1 MGLLRCLDLSPSRT
15 EYQRV
20 IRVAFVIPTLD
31 QSGAERQL
39 TMLAS
44 ALPKDEYE
52 VQVIALNRGGPY
64 ADQLLASGIKVEVLG
79 KRFRFD
85 PLTYMR
91 LRTALHRFQP
101 QIIQSFL
108 FRREFVRANAGNGSR
123 RQSSR
128 RVRTLRR
135 FMEEWVA
142 TRARSTFGGANRR
155 DDGEL
160 GKRRGVL

>member
-1 MGLLRCLDLSPSRT
+1 MGLLRCLDLLPSCT

-108 FRREFVRANAGNGSR
+108 FAANSYVRLPEWLQLDAGSLCPNVASIHGRVGGNSGSIDVWWREPPR
-123 RQSSR
+123 
-128 RVRTLRR
+128 
-135 FMEEWVA
+135 
-142 TRARSTFGGANRR
+142 
-155 DDGEL
+155 
-160 GKRRGVL
+160 